1 MCVSTVPLN
10 ITNPHTAT
18 AATLDIRLF
27 SLFRVAYSLQ
37 NTTDFY
43 LIFETIKKREISV
56 KKKKKRMHPCIE
68 CRMLRKKVVFKKHWR
83 QGYTLEYLPATYVR
97 FREVVFN
104 AFM

>member
-43 LIFETIKKREISV
+43 LIFETIKKGDFG
-56 KKKKKRMHPCIE
+56 KKEEKENAPMH
-68 CRMLRKKVVFKKHWR
+68 
-83 QGYTLEYLPATYVR
+83 
-97 FREVVFN
+97 
-104 AFM
+104 